1 MVSLNFFLSLRP
13 SNCRIS
19 WQRKSTARKKN
30 MFPPYLI
37 KTQLTRWMASTES
50 KLSLNG
56 STHKRE
62 ISPPPF
68 SQFLTHCVC
77 VSAWV
82 RECLSGW
89 VWVRVW
95 VRVSVTEKERENH
108 FVLTVDRRNGGPRP
122 NAKSNIWTCVCTQ
135 KNAYL
140 IIKKVGWERNCCRQ
154 EFQRLT
160 SLIGEQCQ
168 NYSMFK
174 NWHNEDSNWNT
185 WYQWLRL
192 YLRSK

>member
-1 MVSLNFFLSLRP
+1 MVSLNFYLSLGP
-13 SNCRIS
+13 FNCRIS

-108 FVLTVDRRNGGPRP
+108 FVLTVDRRNVGPRP
-122 NAKSNIWTCVCTQ
+122 NAKSNIWTCVCVR
-135 KNAYL
+135 
-140 IIKKVGWERNCCRQ
+140 KKCVFDNQ
-154 EFQRLT
+154 E
-160 SLIGEQCQ
+160 S
-168 NYSMFK
+168 
-174 NWHNEDSNWNT
+174 
-185 WYQWLRL
+185 WLRAKL
-192 YLRSK
+192 LPAGISTVNEFDWRTMSKLFNV

>member
-1 MVSLNFFLSLRP
+1 MVSLNFFLSLGP

-19 WQRKSTARKKN
+19 WQRKSTAGKKN

-68 SQFLTHCVC
+68 SQFLTHCEC

-82 RECLSGW
+82 VEYEWVHECEW
-89 VWVRVW
+89 VWQRK
-95 VRVSVTEKERENH
+95 RERIILSWQWIGEMGVQGQTPRAIFGLVCAYAKKCVFDNQESW
-108 FVLTVDRRNGGPRP
+108 LRAKLLPAGISTVNEFDRR
-122 NAKSNIWTCVCTQ
+122 A
-135 KNAYL
+135 
-140 IIKKVGWERNCCRQ
+140 
-154 EFQRLT
+154 T
-160 SLIGEQCQ
+160 SKLF
-168 NYSMFK
+168 SV
-174 NWHNEDSNWNT
+174 
-185 WYQWLRL
+185 
-192 YLRSK
+192 